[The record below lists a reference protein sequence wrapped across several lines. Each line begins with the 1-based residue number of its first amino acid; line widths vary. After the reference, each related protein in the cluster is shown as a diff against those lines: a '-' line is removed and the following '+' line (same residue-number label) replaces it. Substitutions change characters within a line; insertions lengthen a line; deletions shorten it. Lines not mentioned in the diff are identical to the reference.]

1 MPEQIKMAPP
11 WVSYVNAIVAMFE
24 KDPDVEVIYDNDNMG
39 VKLYVNGTAK
49 AEALTK
55 LLPTEKTFGNVTL
68 TVTVVPANN
77 NSDDPIKLFRDAFY
91 GNEAVS
97 DIWTAPMEVTQS
109 NPFTYVVFQKEVVQY
124 YNDNLGDAHGNRSTL
139 YEEIARE
146 IFENHPGIYFCTDV
160 K

>member
-1 MPEQIKMAPP
+1 MDEIKMAPP
-11 WVSYVNAIVAMFE
+11 WIQFANAIVALFE
-24 KDPDVEVIYDNDNMG
+24 KDPDVKVTYDNDDVG
-39 VKLYVNGTAK
+39 IKLYVNGVAK
-49 AEALTK
+49 ADALTK
-55 LLPTEKTFGNVTL
+55 LLPTEKVFGNVTL
-68 TVTVVPANN
+68 KISVIPANN
-77 NSDDPIKLFRDAFY
+77 ADDPIKLFRDAFY

-109 NPFTYVVFQKEVVQY
+109 NPFTYVIFQKEVVQY

-160 K
+160 E